1 MKHLKVL
8 IASLLVGFA
17 FTGLKAQSP
26 ACEITKTN
34 GGGFTTTIES
44 VTQECVGNVTKYH
57 IVLRVAHNGCSGPTC
72 KALSHY
78 SVEALPGTYSN
89 VGVQVISGNMTYTNI
104 DLGPNLGSD
113 PFQGFKIDGTKN
125 IGDGKAGVFKV
136 SYTLTGS
143 LQNQRTSAKAGTNGQ
158 IVNFTVADFQYVMN
172 CNGST
177 CSAVVIDTD
186 GDGVADT
193 EDDYPNDPTRA
204 FNNYFPGKGVFGT
217 LAYEDLWPSKGD
229 YDFNDVVIIY
239 NTNLVTN
246 AQNKVVEI
254 KTKYKITAVGAS
266 FRNGFAFQLDN
277 VLPSQIASVSGQVI
291 SKNYINL
298 NSNGTEAGQ
307 SKAVIVAWDDTEPLL
322 HRAGGSFF
330 NTMPNGKVGT
340 SDTAFIHV
348 LFTTA
353 LPLATVGQPPFNP
366 FLIKNGVRSVEIHL
380 PDYVPTDLMDTSLFG
395 TSDDRSNPAL
405 GRYYKS
411 ANNLPWGLHIPI
423 VLEHMLEYTDITQ
436 GYLHFAEW
444 AQSSGVMYSDWYL
457 NLPGY
462 RDASK
467 IWPGL

>member
-1 MKHLKVL
+1 MKKIKVIL
-8 IASLLVGFA
+8 ATLLVFVGLSN
-17 FTGLKAQSP
+17 LKAQSIS
-26 ACEITKTN
+26 CEITKTN

-44 VTQECVGNVTKYH
+44 VVQECVGSNTLYH
-57 IVLRVAHNGCSGPTC
+57 ITLRVEHNGCGGPNC

-89 VGVQVISGNMTYTNI
+89 VGVQVISGGMTYTNI

-113 PFQGFKIDGTKN
+113 PFQGFKIDGTN
-125 IGDGKAGVFKV
+125 GIGDGQAGVFKIT
-136 SYTLTGS
+136 YTLTGN
-143 LQNQRTSAKAGTNGQ
+143 LQQQRTSAKAGTNGQ
-158 IVNFTVADFQYVMN
+158 IVTFTVADFQYVMN
-172 CNGST
+172 CNGTT
-177 CSAVVIDTD
+177 CSSVIIDTD
-186 GDGVADT
+186 GDGVIDT

-204 FNNYFPGKGVFGT
+204 FNNYFPGKGVYGT

-239 NTNLVTN
+239 NTNIVTN

-254 KTKYKITAVGAS
+254 KSKYKITAVGAS
-266 FRNGFAFQLDN
+266 FHNGFAFQLDN
-277 VLPSQIASVSGQVI
+277 VLPNQVASVSGQVI
-291 SKNYINL
+291 SKSYLIL
-298 NSNGTEAGQ
+298 NANGTESGQ
-307 SKAVIVAWDDTEPLL
+307 SKAVIVVWDDTEPLL

-348 LFTTA
+348 LFTA
-353 LPLATVGQPPFNP
+353 PLPLATVGEAPFNP
-366 FLIKNGVRSVEIHL
+366 FLIKNGVRSIEIHL

-411 ANNLPWGLHIPI
+411 ANNLPWGLHIPV
-423 VLEHMLEYTDITQ
+423 VLDHMLEYTDITQ

-444 AQSSGVMYSDWYL
+444 AQSSGTSYADWYL
-457 NLPGY
+457 NLSGY
-462 RDASK
+462 RDPSK